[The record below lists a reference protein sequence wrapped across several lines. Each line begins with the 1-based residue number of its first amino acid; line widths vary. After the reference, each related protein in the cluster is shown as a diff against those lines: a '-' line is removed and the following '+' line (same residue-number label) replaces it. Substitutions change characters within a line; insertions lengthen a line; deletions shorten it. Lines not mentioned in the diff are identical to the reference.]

1 MHSHTITAEASRILD
16 FLTAELDVDESRKFD
31 TGDKVFMPAVV
42 QRLEERL
49 YSVTHYF
56 ESYGDL
62 VADPDMTFW
71 KSPLGPWV
79 PVSFEMPGLGCRRIA
94 MTIADDGTP
103 HGADVDVVEELGEF
117 ASEWMVNIRD
127 QQSLDIPPEGEAP
140 RACPGS
146 ER

>member
-1 MHSHTITAEASRILD
+1 MHSPTITPEASRILD

-31 TGDKVFMPAVV
+31 VGTKLFMPAVV

-49 YSVTHYF
+49 YSVTHYY
-56 ESYGDL
+56 ESCGDL

-71 KSPLGPWV
+71 KSPLGSWL
-79 PVSFEMPGLGCRRIA
+79 PVSFEMPGLGYRQIA
-94 MTIADDGTP
+94 VTFGEDGTP
-103 HGADVDVVEELGEF
+103 DRADLDVVGELSDF
-117 ASEWMVNIRD
+117 ANEWMVNIRD